1 MREPI
6 AIESGTSVMRVE
18 TVFNNV
24 RCFLAKLRANTDGM
38 AAVEFGLIAPLML
51 LMFIGTI
58 EIGQAVGLDRRVA
71 LAAASTA
78 DLIARDKTITNS
90 SAMAEKMKLVRHLLQ
105 PYDDSRIKL
114 SIYQVT
120 AAPDNENDHKVSWS
134 YGFQGGAAPA
144 KCGPPP
150 EALPNGLLGK
160 GASVVVVKAEYDYE
174 PLLVSH
180 YLNSGVTLT
189 DKATSSPRNSCVV
202 YGSNNPNCMLSC
214 S

>member
-1 MREPI
+1 MKVGI
-6 AIESGTSVMRVE
+6 AGLGR
-18 TVFNNV
+18 
-24 RCFLAKLRANTDGM
+24 LRRHEGGM

-51 LMFIGTI
+51 LMFIGTV
-58 EIGQAVGLDRRVA
+58 EISQAVGLDRRVA

-78 DLIARDKTITNS
+78 DLIARDKTIADS
-90 SAMAEKMKLVRHLLQ
+90 SAMAEKMKLVKHLMQ

-120 AAPDNENDHKVSWS
+120 ADPSNATDLKVSWS

-144 KCGPPP
+144 KCAPPP
-150 EALPNGLLGK
+150 EALPAGLLGQ

-174 PLLVSH
+174 PLIFSH
-180 YLNSGVTLT
+180 YLSSGLTLT
-189 DKATSSPRNSCVV
+189 DKATMSPRNSCVV